1 MDSKFTNSDLV
12 GATLKIYNEFS
23 SKQKTTIAIKKER
36 DINKNKSVISKNN
49 IPPPV
54 KPLLLTK
61 EVVKNKGA
69 IQLKNILNESL
80 LENEKISNNIR
91 IKKYYKKKKEFIKLN
106 QKLPILKLNKIIKFE
121 KKNYLLLHRIV
132 NSDLKII
139 KMKSF

>member
-12 GATLKIYNEFS
+12 GATLKIYNEFN
-23 SKQKTTIAIKKER
+23 SKQKTTITIKKEK
-36 DINKNKSVISKNN
+36 DINENKSVISKNN
-49 IPPPV
+49 ISLSA

-61 EVVKNKGA
+61 EVVTNKGA
-69 IQLKNILNESL
+69 IQLKNILNEFL
-80 LENEKISNNIR
+80 LENEKISNNER
-91 IKKYYKKKKEFIKLN
+91 VKKYYKKKEFIKLS

>member
-12 GATLKIYNEFS
+12 GATLKIYNEFN
-23 SKQKTTIAIKKER
+23 SKQKTTITIKKEK
-36 DINKNKSVISKNN
+36 DINENKSVISKNN
-49 IPPPV
+49 ISLSA

-61 EVVKNKGA
+61 EVVTNKGA
-69 IQLKNILNESL
+69 IQLKNILNKSL
-80 LENEKISNNIR
+80 IENEKISNNER
-91 IKKYYKKKKEFIKLN
+91 VKKYYKKKKEFIKLS

>member
-23 SKQKTTIAIKKER
+23 SKQKTTIAIKKEK

-49 IPPPV
+49 TPPPV

-121 KKNYLLLHRIV
+121 KKNYLLLHRII

>member
-12 GATLKIYNEFS
+12 GATLKIYNEFN
-23 SKQKTTIAIKKER
+23 SKQKTTITIKKEK
-36 DINKNKSVISKNN
+36 DINNNKSIISKNN
-49 IPPPV
+49 ISPSA

-61 EVVKNKGA
+61 EVVKNNSE
-69 IQLKNILNESL
+69 IQLKNILSEPS
-80 LENEKISNNIR
+80 LENGKISNNER
-91 IKKYYKKKKEFIKLN
+91 IKNYYRKKEKFIKLR
-106 QKLPILKLNKIIKFE
+106 QKLPLLKLNKIIKFE

>member
-139 KMKSF
+139 KMKNF

>member
-23 SKQKTTIAIKKER
+23 NKQKATIAIKKEQ
-36 DINKNKSVISKNN
+36 DINKNKSIISKNN
-49 IPPPV
+49 ISPSA

-61 EVVKNKGA
+61 EVVKNNSA
-69 IQLKNILNESL
+69 IQLKNVLSEPS
-80 LENEKISNNIR
+80 LENGKISNNER
-91 IKKYYKKKKEFIKLN
+91 IKNYYRKKEKFIKSR
-106 QKLPILKLNKIIKFE
+106 QKLPLLKLNKIIKFE
-121 KKNYLLLHRIV
+121 KKNYLLLHRII

>member
-1 MDSKFTNSDLV
+1 MVSKFTNADLV

-23 SKQKTTIAIKKER
+23 IKQETTIAIKKEK
-36 DINKNKSVISKNN
+36 DINKNKSVISRNN

-69 IQLKNILNESL
+69 IQLKNILNKSL
-80 LENEKISNNIR
+80 IENEKISNNER
-91 IKKYYKKKKEFIKLN
+91 IKKYYKKKKEIIKLS

-121 KKNYLLLHRIV
+121 KKNYLLLHRIA